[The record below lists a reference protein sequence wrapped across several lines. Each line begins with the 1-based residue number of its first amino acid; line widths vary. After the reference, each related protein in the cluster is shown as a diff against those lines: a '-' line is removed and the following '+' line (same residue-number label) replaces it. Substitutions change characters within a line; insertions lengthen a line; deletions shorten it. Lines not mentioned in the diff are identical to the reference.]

1 MKRTRS
7 YAEEKA
13 ATTDLNVRVDYEIY
27 RCNGYTNIIR
37 VPTQSAHVNRIIR
50 NPIIKFTPNEV
61 VEWWCDCPVGN
72 ELLGCCSHVSPAIW
86 FLSFQ
91 RWQLNSKSMP
101 SGNYINCVCDAAQMS
116 DFYDSTDDETDDP
129 HT

>member
-27 RCNGYTNIIR
+27 RCNEYANIIR
-37 VPTQSAHVNRIIR
+37 VPTPSAHVNRITR
-50 NPIIKFTPNEV
+50 NPIIKFTPDEV

-72 ELLGCCSHVSPAIW
+72 GLLGCCSHVSSAIW

-91 RWQLNSKSMP
+91 RWQLSSKSMP
-101 SGNYINCVCDAAQMS
+101 SGNYINCVYDAAQMS